1 MTEAQKTRCLRALAD
16 AQIFS
21 ALTDAQ
27 RSALLDGAASVRA
40 YKKDAVIFSRADRT
54 RCVGLLLSGEARV
67 LKDHVTVSVLRRG
80 GQFGA
85 VTLYNPAEGF
95 VNTIVARTA
104 CRVLFLDKAGV
115 DVCMAE
121 NRDFAVAYIAYL
133 SERIY
138 FLNRKIEA
146 YTAPNAEERLLV
158 YLRDACGA
166 SGTLQNV
173 NVSELA
179 RRVNVSRAGVYRAL
193 EALEAQ
199 GKLCYRGKTITL
211 TI

>member
-40 YKKDAVIFSRADRT
+40 YKKDEVIFSRANRT

-104 CRVLFLDKAGV
+104 CRVLFLKKEGV
-115 DVCMAE
+115 DACMAE

-146 YTAPNAEERLLV
+146 YTAPSAEERLLV